1 MTFEEAHELIKQT
14 LPEKRYIHTLGVVE
28 TAERMAIQFGEEV
41 EQARLAAML
50 HDYAKYFDVKEM
62 RRVVVEEGLDPN
74 LLEYGDELL
83 HAPVGAI
90 LLSRQYD
97 LDDAV
102 LSAIRNHTTGE
113 PGMSRLDQI
122 LFVADA
128 IEPNRDYP
136 GVDRLRAEAERS
148 LEAAVVAT
156 LKQTI
161 EFLLEKSV
169 RIFPLTIET
178 YNDFVNIP

>member
-1 MTFEEAHELIKQT
+1 MTFEEAKALIEQT
-14 LPEKRYIHTLGVVE
+14 LPEKRFIHTLGVVE
-28 TAERMAIQFGEEV
+28 TAERLAKKYGENV

-50 HDYAKYFDVKEM
+50 HDYAKYFDADEM
-62 RRVVVEEGLDPN
+62 RQVVREAGLDSN
-74 LLEYGDELL
+74 LLEYDDELL
-83 HAPVGAI
+83 HAPVGAV
-90 LLSRQYD
+90 LLGRAYH
-97 LDDAV
+97 LEPAV

-128 IEPNRDYP
+128 IEPNRHYP
-136 GVDRLRAEAERS
+136 GVERLRMEAEHS

-156 LKQTI
+156 LRQTI
-161 EFLLEKSV
+161 QFLLNKSV

-178 YNDFVNIP
+178 YNDFVNLP

>member
-1 MTFEEAHELIKQT
+1 MTYEEAQSLIEAT

-28 TAERMAIQFGEEV
+28 TAEYLARKYGEDV
-41 EQARLAAML
+41 EAARLAAML
-50 HDYAKYFDVKEM
+50 HDYAKYLDADMM
-62 RRVVVEEGLDPN
+62 RQVVVEEN
-74 LLEYGDELL
+74 LNPSLLAFDDELL

-90 LLSRQYD
+90 LLDRAYD
-97 LDDAV
+97 LDPAV
-102 LSAIRNHTTGE
+102 VSAIKNHTTGE

-128 IEPNRDYP
+128 IEPNRSYP
-136 GVDRLRAEAERS
+136 GVDDLRDLADRS

-156 LKQTI
+156 LRQTI
-161 EFLLEKSV
+161 AYLLNKSV

-178 YNDFVNIP
+178 YNHFVKTP